1 MASNSGAVELEELD
15 EEETLTVSKF
25 CKCGHGDTVPRGC
38 EKSAEE
44 KTSASRFQI
53 HSKPTLGRSPALLPL
68 PTRILPGGEDNGILL
83 QDTGCLKPASQKD
96 CSASGYFHTSLAG
109 PAQQNEAVFSAENGT
124 VSLVDTQSE
133 SCALS
138 WLRMPRVS
146 LGWFS
151 RLGSPSQPLSVSITD
166 SLWTEAFPECLEA
179 KSTET
184 L

>member
-1 MASNSGAVELEELD
+1 MRRRHLL
-15 EEETLTVSKF
+15 
-25 CKCGHGDTVPRGC
+25 
-38 EKSAEE
+38 
-44 KTSASRFQI
+44 SAS
-53 HSKPTLGRSPALLPL
+53 SASVGTVTLCPEGVKSPQKKRLLHQGFKFIPSPLWAGHLRCCLL